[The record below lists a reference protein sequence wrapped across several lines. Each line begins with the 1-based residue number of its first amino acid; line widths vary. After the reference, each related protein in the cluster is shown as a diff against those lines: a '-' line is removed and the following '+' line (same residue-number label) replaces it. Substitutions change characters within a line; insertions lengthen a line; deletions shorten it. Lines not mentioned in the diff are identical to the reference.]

1 MKNGNRTT
9 IKLNLSYETKD
20 KLSNLKLNQNESYD
34 SVIQRLLFL
43 EEKFNGRDQTV
54 TYEYEIFI
62 DDNSKLFKV
71 EWLHDSYII
80 YYYDTRNHTWG
91 KTATS
96 WGSCD
101 DELVSSFVDA
111 LLLLFAKDDARALLM
126 NLTGEISLD
135 GYSVKK
141 L

>member
-54 TYEYEIFI
+54 TYEYEIF
-62 DDNSKLFKV
+62 
-71 EWLHDSYII
+71 II